1 MLSLNIVAYFTL
13 FCISQLS
20 LLNAVNIIDPIVS
33 AEKTSQGTCPS
44 IEVRDASQ
52 QNITNVVK
60 ALISAYICESDARCR
75 YLSLNCGPGEWR
87 QVAYL
92 NMSDPTQQCPSAW
105 REYNTGG
112 VRACG
117 RPVTSGPS
125 CAEVRYPST
134 NSQYSRVCGRA
145 IGYQVGSTDAFNIYG
160 NVVSIDSYYVFGVS
174 ITHGSPRTHIWTLAA
189 GVSQSSN
196 SVFASYDCP
205 CSNPSSP
212 VAPSFVGNNYYCESG
227 NPSADS
233 YTNYHLYSEDPLW
246 DGKQCQS
253 EGECCSNGKSPPW
266 FSVELTNPTTDDI
279 DVRICC
285 AEGTYDDVAIQLLEI
300 YVQ

>member
-13 FCISQLS
+13 FCIRQLS

-44 IEVRDASQ
+44 IEVRDASR

-60 ALISAYICESDARCR
+60 ALVSAYICESDTRCR
-75 YLSLNCGPGEWR
+75 YLGSNCGPGEWR

-117 RPVTSGPS
+117 RPVTIVGS
-125 CAEVRYPST
+125 CAQVQYPSN

-145 IGYQVGSTDAFNIYG
+145 IGYQYGTTDAFG
-160 NVVSIDSYYVFGVS
+160 NVALGRTIDSYYVYGVS
-174 ITHGSPRTHIWTLAA
+174 FTHGSPRTHIWTLAA
-189 GVSQSSN
+189 GLTERESISHAQYN
-196 SVFASYDCP
+196 CP
-205 CSNPSSP
+205 CAHQTMQVPP
-212 VAPSFVGNNYYCESG
+212 LFVGNDYYCESG
-227 NPSADS
+227 NPTGT
-233 YTNYHLYSEDPLW
+233 YITHHLYSEDPLW
-246 DGKQCQS
+246 DGGQC

-279 DVRICC
+279 EVRICC
-285 AEGTYDDVAIQLLEI
+285 PQGTFDDVAIQLMELYI
-300 YVQ
+300 Q